1 MKLLL
6 HVCCG
11 PCAIYPLSVI
21 KASGIHVSGY
31 FYNPNIHPFKEFKRR
46 IEALKI
52 VSIHHDFKVFYE
64 NSYEL
69 IDFMR
74 KMAFHEKER
83 CGICY
88 HLRLSQTVAYAKD
101 HGFDAFSTTLLY
113 SKYQNHE
120 ALIEQCSQL
129 AEAFNIP
136 FYYHDFRKGWQE
148 GIDQSKTLGLYRQ
161 QYCGCI
167 YSEQESFDKSFR
179 KKNIPT
185 KTNPSF

>member
-21 KASGIHVSGY
+21 NEAGIEVSGY
-31 FYNPNIHPFKEFKRR
+31 FYNPNIHPFREFKRR
-46 IEALKI
+46 IEALKT
-52 VSIHHDFKVFYE
+52 VSDHFGFKVFYE

-69 IDFMR
+69 IDFIR
-74 KMAFHEKER
+74 KVVYSEKER

-88 HLRLSQTVAYAKD
+88 NLRLSRTVAYARD

-113 SKYQNHE
+113 SKYQNHK

-129 AEAFNIP
+129 AETFNIP
-136 FYYHDFRKGWQE
+136 FYYQDFRKGWQE
-148 GIDQSKTLGLYRQ
+148 GIDQSKALDLYRQ

-167 YSEQESFDKSFR
+167 YSEQESFDKSLR
-179 KKNIPT
+179 KNISKQ
-185 KTNPSF
+185 KTHPSP